1 MQNLFNEKPKP
12 ENAFDLFK
20 DDEPFIKKR
29 LSRSKGDRIFFGI
42 CSGLSVHYSVNT
54 NLVRLLFA
62 LSSLLGGFGA
72 FVYMLLFFV
81 LPNEDVEKTDV
92 NKDLL
97 SRNTKSAL
105 GIALIIIGFYFLIIP
120 AKFFPVVFWIKLPTE
135 VLFSIV
141 FILTGIWIQK
151 QYRLNLSKTTQAAFY
166 RPKNGRILLGVCIG
180 LSEYLGTYTIIVRL
194 LFVVFAFVTMGLG
207 IVLYFLMALLSKQ
220 ERVVSVEE

>member
-12 ENAFDLFK
+12 ENVFDLFK

-29 LSRSKGDRIFFGI
+29 LKRSSNDRIIFGI
-42 CSGLSVHYSVNT
+42 CAGLAVHYSVTT

-62 LSSLLGGFGA
+62 LSSLLGGLGA
-72 FVYMLLFFV
+72 FVYMILFFV
-81 LPNEDVEKTDV
+81 IPIDDVGKTDI
-92 NKDLL
+92 NRDLL

-120 AKFFPVVFWIKLPTE
+120 AKFFPVAFWFKLPTE
-135 VLFSIV
+135 ILFSIV
-141 FILTGIWIQK
+141 FVLAGVWIQK
-151 QYRLNLSKTTQAAFY
+151 RYRLNHSKATPAAFD